1 VAAECASGTIAAAAV
16 TAVDKTANRFVTG
29 ACSQIYD
36 ANDLFL
42 IEGAPATLDQ
52 FEAALNVGDLVNST
66 YDADDADQSTF
77 NINTDN
83 APAVTVTVPAAATS
97 TTGFTTT
104 ISGTGGSEYTIRVYK
119 DLNNNNTLDAGEPLV
134 GTATAGVDGTWSVA
148 GVPLTAGAGNNFIVT
163 QREDPADADGPYVD
177 VPTVTQG
184 AVAGVTLAA
193 VGNNVGV
200 AGILS
205 PSDTITITFSGAVT
219 GVGSGDSITIADVDG
234 SFAVLTCGTNVT
246 CVMSVGDTVL
256 TVTITN
262 VLITTG
268 NTDGIETQA
277 TIQSVTG
284 FTSANGEA
292 VNVAG
297 SGAGR
302 TFTGF

>member
-42 IEGAPATLDQ
+42 IELVPATLDQ
-52 FEAALNVGDLVNST
+52 FEAALNVGDSVNSI

-77 NINTDN
+77 NITTDN

-148 GVPLTAGAGNNFIVT
+148 GVPLTAGAANNFIVT

-184 AVAGVTLAA
+184 TATGATFTTTTAA
-193 VGNNVGV
+193 NGGGA
-200 AGILS
+200 AGILD
-205 PSDTITITFSGAVT
+205 PGDVITVTFSEAISDFGT
-219 GVGSGDSITIADVDG
+219 GDTFTIQDPDL
-234 SFAVLTCGTNVT
+234 STAVLTCGGNVT
-246 CVMSVGDTVL
+246 CTMVGNV
-256 TVTITN
+256 VTITVQN
-262 VLITTG
+262 IVVTSGGTAGISGSFTIT
-268 NTDGIETQA
+268 A
-277 TIQSVTG
+277 VSG
-284 FTSANGEA
+284 FTTTSNGAAPALSGDRTA
-292 VNVAG
+292 V
-297 SGAGR
+297 
-302 TFTGF
+302 GF